1 MKPKASTIMR
11 VLLVGAI
18 ALMVA
23 ACASI
28 GRPEGG
34 PRDEKAPEFLRA
46 NPAPGSLNVSR
57 NRIDLYFDENLKLD
71 DALNKVVVS
80 PVQQENARVTANG
93 RHLSVEFR
101 DSLKP
106 GTTYV
111 VDFGDAIR
119 DLNEGNILDG
129 FSYDFSTGDTLDSL
143 VVSGMVFQARNL
155 EPAQGMLVGI
165 YSNLADSAIST
176 LPLERIAKTNQYG
189 QFSVRGLK
197 PGDYRVYAI
206 DDRNR
211 DWHWDRTEDVAFY
224 PLTVSPSTVPVSVTD
239 TLRASDG
246 TDSVVT
252 RQAWHNLPDDLL
264 LTWFNEEYRSQYLR
278 DNKRTSQRTLELKF
292 GAPLDSMPQ
301 LRLLNGSAAGR
312 SLYDVAVMETRAER
326 DSLVFWLADTTLVN
340 QDSIYL
346 EARYRKTDTLDCL
359 VWQTDTLKMFYK
371 RPKVKPKKS
380 KERKD
385 TADTAAV
392 KINFLN
398 IIIDG
403 GNTQELH
410 KPLVFKATEPL
421 LMPAEGSWRL
431 ETLVDTLWVP
441 VKDARMVPDSTS
453 ACRLLVEYPWKSQG
467 RYRIH
472 VDSAAIYN
480 LYGQFNKPI
489 LTELDAKAI
498 EEYGNIYV
506 NITDIAQLNLPDTA
520 AVYVELLDSSDDPV
534 QTARVR
540 GGTARFHYVDP
551 ATYYLRA
558 YIDLNGDSVWTTGS
572 VKLKRLPEDVFYY
585 PKKLVLRK
593 NWDLD
598 QSWSLLETPVDA
610 QKPNDIKRNKPK
622 LKESERDDSEYDE
635 EEEDYY
641 GGDDMWGNGATYNNA
656 RNNSS
661 RRSAGGGGSGFGGGS
676 RANNRPVRR

>member
-1 MKPKASTIMR
+1 
-11 VLLVGAI
+11 
-18 ALMVA
+18 
-23 ACASI
+23 
-28 GRPEGG
+28 
-34 PRDEKAPEFLRA
+34 
-46 NPAPGSLNVSR
+46 
-57 NRIDLYFDENLKLD
+57 
-71 DALNKVVVS
+71 
-80 PVQQENARVTANG
+80 
-93 RHLSVEFR
+93 
-101 DSLKP
+101 
-106 GTTYV
+106 
-111 VDFGDAIR
+111 
-119 DLNEGNILDG
+119 
-129 FSYDFSTGDTLDSL
+129 
-143 VVSGMVFQARNL
+143 
-155 EPAQGMLVGI
+155 
-165 YSNLADSAIST
+165 
-176 LPLERIAKTNQYG
+176 
-189 QFSVRGLK
+189 
-197 PGDYRVYAI
+197 
-206 DDRNR
+206 
-211 DWHWDRTEDVAFY
+211 
-224 PLTVSPSTVPVSVTD
+224 
-239 TLRASDG
+239 
-246 TDSVVT
+246 
-252 RQAWHNLPDDLL
+252 
-264 LTWFNEEYRSQYLR
+264 
-278 DNKRTSQRTLELKF
+278 
-292 GAPLDSMPQ
+292 
-301 LRLLNGSAAGR
+301 
-312 SLYDVAVMETRAER
+312 
-326 DSLVFWLADTTLVN
+326 
-340 QDSIYL
+340 
-346 EARYRKTDTLDCL
+346 
-359 VWQTDTLKMFYK
+359 MFYK

-398 IIIDG
+398 IIVDG
-403 GNTQELH
+403 GNTQELN
-410 KPLVFKATEPL
+410 KPLAFKATEPL

-467 RYRIH
+467 RYRIQ

-540 GGTARFHYVDP
+540 GGTARFHYVNP

-635 EEEDYY
+635 EEDYY

-656 RNNSS
+656 RNNNS
-661 RRSAGGGGSGFGGGS
+661 RRSSGSGGFGGGS
-676 RANNRPVRR
+676 RVSNRDIRR